1 MEVLVSGQGHGNDLD
16 GISNISMHPTR
27 RKFSENLHP
36 RNKRSISEDE
46 KMDNDCSSMIRSKPS
61 TKKGHATREA
71 ESSNGKRS
79 SKKRC
84 VASIVE
90 NKFEDELEEDGEL
103 IFLSKLKQRSRSRR
117 SDCEITER
125 SSKDAGMT
133 NSETN
138 NATLCT
144 SSAMLSSSPS
154 SSVNNN
160 SRCSMRNSK
169 VIHLHIP
176 LC

>member
-1 MEVLVSGQGHGNDLD
+1 MSGQGHCNDLD
-16 GISNISMHPTR
+16 GISNVSMHPTK
-27 RKFSENLHP
+27 RKFSEIQHP

-46 KMDNDCSSMIRSKPS
+46 KTDNDCSSMYIPKPS
-61 TKKGHATREA
+61 TKKGHVAREA

-79 SKKRC
+79 SKKQC
-84 VASIVE
+84 VASIIE
-90 NKFEDELEEDGEL
+90 NKFEAELEEDGEL
-103 IFLSKLKQRSRSRR
+103 IFWLKLKGRSRSRR

-125 SSKDAGMT
+125 SSKDAGVT
-133 NSETN
+133 NSEPN

-154 SSVNNN
+154 SVNNN
-160 SRCSMRNSK
+160 SNCSIRNAK
-169 VIHLHIP
+169 VIHLYIP